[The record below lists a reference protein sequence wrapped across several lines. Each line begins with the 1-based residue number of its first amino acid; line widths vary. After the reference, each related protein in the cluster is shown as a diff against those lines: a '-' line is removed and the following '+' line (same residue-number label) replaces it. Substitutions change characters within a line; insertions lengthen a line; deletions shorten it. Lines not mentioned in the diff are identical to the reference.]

1 MGRCQYWKRVEALT
15 MPAQSVPVQVVGGNQ
30 FGRYPKISEAETYN
44 MIVSDGLLV
53 DYAGYKLIQD
63 LGGVGRG
70 LFSSTRFGNLIA
82 VISDKLYVIS
92 SNLSVEL
99 ISTIDTSEGDVSIAE
114 NEKKE
119 IAICDKENIYIFNYD
134 NSTLT
139 KSNLDFQPGYVAY
152 QDGYFIAPD
161 IQKPQWRLNDL
172 ITSTSWPN
180 DASHVGSFQTKA
192 DIPLACFPF
201 PGKGNVLFIMG
212 SNSAEVWYNIGQQLF
227 PYQRSSGFNIDYGC
241 ANQSTIAFGDS
252 IVVWLAINE
261 KSGPVI
267 VMSDGNDSKPISN
280 DGINFQLS
288 QLKNPQD
295 SYGFLFKQDG
305 HLIYQLTFKTD
316 NLTYIY
322 DFTTQ
327 LFFTVCNQYM
337 DKHIAKKVVFFNN
350 GYYFISSEDGGLYEF
365 STKYSSLNGEEMP
378 RIRVTPPIRSPNNL
392 PFIVNSATFLVEQG
406 DSNTIQRIDLS
417 MAKGGNE
424 SFSNISGKVLN
435 PIAKRQNRLIWW
447 NLGRTNEI
455 SFQLRCWGLSRFVL
469 GNGVMSTYL

>member
-1 MGRCQYWKRVEALT
+1 
-15 MPAQSVPVQVVGGNQ
+15 MPSKQVPIKVVGGNQ
-30 FGRYPKISEAETYN
+30 FGRYPKISVAETYN
-44 MIVSDGLLV
+44 MIVSDGMLV

-63 LGGVGRG
+63 LGGIGRG
-70 LFSSTRFGNLIA
+70 LFSSTRFGNMLA
-82 VISDKLYVIS
+82 VVSDKLYVIS
-92 SNLSVEL
+92 PNLSPEL
-99 ISTIDTSEGDVSIAE
+99 IATIDTSEGDVFMDE

-119 IAICDKENIYIFNYD
+119 IAICDKEDIYIFNYQT
-134 NSTLT
+134 STLT
-139 KSNLDFQPGYVAY
+139 KSTLDFQPGYVSY
-152 QDGYFIAPD
+152 QNGYFIAPD
-161 IQKPQWRLNDL
+161 SANPVWRLNDL
-172 ITSTSWPN
+172 TTSTSWPN
-180 DASHVGSFQTKA
+180 DASHVGTFQTKP
-192 DIPLACFPF
+192 DIPLACFRF
-201 PGKGNVLFIMG
+201 PGRGNVLFVMG
-212 SNSAEVWYNIGQQLF
+212 SNLTESWFDLGQQLF

-241 ANQSTIAFGDS
+241 ANQATIAFGDS

-267 VMSDGNDSKPISN
+267 VMSDGNDIKPISN
-280 DGINFQLS
+280 DGINFKLS

-327 LFFTVCNQYM
+327 MFFTVCNQYM

-350 GYYFISSEDGGLYEF
+350 SYYFISSEDGGLYEF
-365 STKYSSLNGEEMP
+365 STKYSALNGEEMP
-378 RIRVTPPIRSPNNL
+378 RIRVTPPIRSPDNV
-392 PFIVNSATFLVEQG
+392 PFIANSVTFLVEQG

-417 MAKGGNE
+417 IAKGGNE
-424 SFSNISGKVLN
+424 SFSNINGKVLN
-435 PIAKRQNRLIWW
+435 PIGRRQNRLIWW

-469 GNGVMSTYL
+469 GDGVMSIYQ